1 MLSQLSYRP
10 DISGGILTP
19 TRAADD
25 PWAYIVA
32 MSGVGGDLPAGERRR
47 LSLMTVFLPR
57 ENLFF
62 LEEWLRYHF
71 AIGVDH
77 CYLYDNSGSRWLD
90 CGNSLEVTARNKRG
104 EPIYRL
110 LADRTD
116 EEIAERLTAL
126 LAPFVRAGRV
136 THVRWQPRDQTG
148 QITYGQAE
156 AFLDYIRRF
165 AAATDWVAFT
175 DVDEFIVP
183 VRHGHL
189 VPILREVEV
198 TGVTYLVLPQK
209 CFASRFDDT
218 GQPVGR
224 VTAITR
230 CAELVTAK
238 LGRKAMI
245 RADTLRI
252 PWRKSNYS
260 IHAPDVVERKTKRLL
275 DPELIRFNHY
285 KFNRWELDWAAN
297 HLGRAIELDQADS
310 TLAGWAARLAALGPD
325 SGGLGAS
332 FPGR

>member
-1 MLSQLSYRP
+1 
-10 DISGGILTP
+10 
-19 TRAADD
+19 
-25 PWAYIVA
+25 
-32 MSGVGGDLPAGERRR
+32 MSGTGGDLQAGERRR

-104 EPIYRL
+104 EPVYRL
-110 LADRTD
+110 LADRSD

-156 AFLDYIRRF
+156 AFFDYIRRF

-189 VPILREVEV
+189 VPVLRDAEV
-198 TGVTYLVLPQK
+198 GGATYLVLPQK
-209 CFASRFDDT
+209 IFASRFDAA
-218 GQPVGR
+218 GQPAEW
-224 VTAITR
+224 VTSITR
-230 CAELVTAK
+230 CAGLVTTE

-252 PWRKSNYS
+252 PWRKGKYS

-285 KFNRWELDWAAN
+285 KFNRWELDWAAKY
-297 HLGRAIELDQADS
+297 LGRAIELDQADS
-310 TLAGWAARLAALGPD
+310 TLVGWAARLAAERPD
-325 SGGLGAS
+325 PPGLGA
-332 FPGR
+332 PLPCR